1 MLIGNKYAPNACSG
15 PSVTCSMGSGLSNPR
30 SFGEA
35 NQVIIKE
42 GVSDV
47 YFQQQGGMKWTF
59 DALVE
64 KCTKQEK
71 NTFIQLWSVAAI
83 HTSETETGREARF
96 LPFSHSTT
104 KTNNRNIYFSKQF
117 EI

>member
-59 DALVE
+59 
-64 KCTKQEK
+64 
-71 NTFIQLWSVAAI
+71 
-83 HTSETETGREARF
+83 
-96 LPFSHSTT
+96 
-104 KTNNRNIYFSKQF
+104 
-117 EI
+117 